1 MTIKEFAALCQCTT
15 QTLRYYD
22 RIELLKPMRVDSW
35 TGYRHYE
42 AEQALDFIK
51 IKNLQAA
58 DFSIGEI
65 KELLGQSDG
74 QIFQAFEQK
83 IQQQEQKLR
92 RIREIQQSYLRENDS
107 MKKVIQS
114 ISDFITGQLNDHEM
128 LREFG
133 MTPEDSPRV
142 AEIVRHYLEMQIL
155 AKLPGEQQLTLTVD
169 KEVIHDPDQIAQRL
183 ASLDLHDPPA
193 TVLLGDDTAAQE
205 PDFSPDQY
213 ESLWE
218 AHDWI
223 HAREF
228 LDALPPLEQ
237 GQEYCFFFRLN
248 RQQYPPNVSFAMY
261 MMGAVLLRK
270 EVKDVTMNC
279 TVEHSDDGYNH
290 FALLQKKSN

>member
-155 AKLPGEQQLTLTVD
+155 AKLPDEQQLTLTVD
-169 KEVIHDPDQIAQRL
+169 KEVIHDP
-183 ASLDLHDPPA
+183 LHS
-193 TVLLGDDTAAQE
+193 TL
-205 PDFSPDQY
+205 
-213 ESLWE
+213 
-218 AHDWI
+218 
-223 HAREF
+223 
-228 LDALPPLEQ
+228 
-237 GQEYCFFFRLN
+237 
-248 RQQYPPNVSFAMY
+248 
-261 MMGAVLLRK
+261 
-270 EVKDVTMNC
+270 
-279 TVEHSDDGYNH
+279 
-290 FALLQKKSN
+290 